1 MIGQRR
7 WVYTID
13 VLPPGTL
20 GEDNAGVP
28 EVLEDGVRGPLS
40 DARGL
45 GNLADGGMGIAR
57 DLNDNVSVV
66 GEETPSSHNYTSG
79 G

>member
-40 DARGL
+40 DTRRL